1 MLERSSDTNNEY
13 SGRDKREFCGRSKV
27 AALEQFKQAVIL
39 IGKQRGASNAELA
52 RVLGLEGSVVSR
64 RWESAR
70 QRVRQYAEMRR
81 LVRRIEWSL

>member
-1 MLERSSDTNNEY
+1 M
-13 SGRDKREFCGRSKV
+13 
-27 AALEQFKQAVIL
+27 IL

-70 QRVRQYAEMRR
+70 QRVRQYAEVRR